1 MFGIGCAVSAVAFIA
16 IIISFAATSASSYA
30 LLFAGA
36 QFDLFASAIPTSGL
50 AIVSNTFAIASF
62 LFSAAY
68 FKTPMLCTPEYGASP
83 FPFGS
88 LKSAKDLIPR
98 SMPAALIPDTSHGPP
113 MIAAAWPSLIMQL
126 LCCNL
131 HLPPMLQISYCM
143 R

>member
-36 QFDLFASAIPTSGL
+36 QFDLFANAIPTSGL

-68 FKTPMLCTPEYGASP
+68 FKTPMLCTPAVSYTH
-83 FPFGS
+83 
-88 LKSAKDLIPR
+88 
-98 SMPAALIPDTSHGPP
+98 PDVYKRQV
-113 MIAAAWPSLIMQL
+113 LYFRL
-126 LCCNL
+126 LLVPL
-131 HLPPMLQISYCM
+131 HIH
-143 R
+143 